1 MSILFPKVNKMPT
14 WDYRPIYYDPEK
26 EKREQRRRQ
35 LQAERETENAASKTA
50 EKSASKTAEKS
61 VSKTSESPSV
71 AGQGE
76 GEHYTT
82 LHRGSFR
89 EARNLTPTGAQRT
102 SRLAFWITLLGLL
115 LFCFYFLL

>member
-50 EKSASKTAEKS
+50 EKSASKTAEKAA
-61 VSKTSESPSV
+61 SKNSESPSV

>member
-50 EKSASKTAEKS
+50 EKSASKTEEKAA
-61 VSKTSESPSV
+61 SKTSESPSA